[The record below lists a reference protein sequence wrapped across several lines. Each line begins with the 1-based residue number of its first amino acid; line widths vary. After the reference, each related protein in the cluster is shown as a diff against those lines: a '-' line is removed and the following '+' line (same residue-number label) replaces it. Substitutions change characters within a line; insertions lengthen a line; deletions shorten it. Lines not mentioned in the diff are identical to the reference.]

1 MKNNALTIQLDSLK
15 ESCCNAMK
23 YNTSCL
29 SYNLKLLSALADA
42 VYIRDYLSELFD
54 KWKKELPFIG
64 DRDFINCDW
73 SKEENSIRELVSE
86 VQENLK
92 DYYCQTT
99 KFDLPSLNTP
109 SEVKPRNYSNLVLG
123 ELYGNIL
130 PDDWDKM
137 LKEKFPISDETVGW
151 AVAKELYSE
160 VSVDNNDV
168 NRAAIKI
175 IQKAIPFIGHS
186 QYLDCMD
193 CKLVE
198 VLDDIANSLRKIYQ
212 LLTQP
217 HTIIKDKYQ
226 LEDAFT
232 TFFKRVYMEYAYDC
246 GGYRECCNELDAF
259 RNAYIGKKR
268 WGNEYNLDLRPWLE
282 REKYQEFIC
291 SGFMEP
297 YVRNH
302 GLQQND
308 MGYSEFCEKFPAPI
322 YGGKGYASK
331 GYAFLDSDDSK
342 WKLHNEVGSYIY
354 YNQLREKDWA
364 TKTKALLHLFLLIDL
379 HNSEEYC
386 NGVSPDSLK
395 EVVSNV
401 VEQRGLTS
409 LLLKCL
415 VQLSDLIEQK
425 QLVDGK
431 KWQKGDWFYVYLI
444 CEENE
449 LVKKGKTNFSN
460 ALKKIIKSNKG
471 INLSQCSANSNR
483 AENRERESEIKEEIK
498 KILSPVIMKM
508 QK

>member
-232 TFFKRVYMEYAYDC
+232 AFFKRVYMEYALDNQMY
-246 GGYRECCNELDAF
+246 GEYENEFEAF
-259 RNAYIGKKR
+259 RTAY
-268 WGNEYNLDLRPWLE
+268 LRKNQSMDFYPWITN
-282 REKYQEFIC
+282 KCWNDFKS
-291 SGFMEP
+291 SGFLIP
-297 YVRNH
+297 YSRDFGENIENFSH
-302 GLQQND
+302 FNKRF
-308 MGYSEFCEKFPAPI
+308 SAPD
-322 YGGKGYASK
+322 YYR
-331 GYAFLDSDDSK
+331 
-342 WKLHNEVGSYIY
+342 WKEYQWIINANAGQYIY
-354 YNQLREKDWA
+354 YYQLREEGWLE
-364 TKTKALLHLFLLIDL
+364 KTKAFLHFLI
-379 HNSEEYC
+379 
-386 NGVSPDSLK
+386 
-395 EVVSNV
+395 
-401 VEQRGLTS
+401 
-409 LLLKCL
+409 
-415 VQLSDLIEQK
+415 
-425 QLVDGK
+425 LVDLYRHRFENVSTEDIEK
-431 KWQKGDWFYVYLI
+431 TATQEIKDKSLILVLQRCFQQISIIMEEENRIDKDKWQKGDWVFVYDV
-444 CEENE
+444 CKEENLIKE
-449 LVKKGKTNFSN
+449 NKKAFARAIGEAVKNPECIESITT
-460 ALKKIIKSNKG
+460 I
-471 INLSQCSANSNR
+471 LSQNSVNSHRAKNEERKNNR
-483 AENRERESEIKEEIK
+483 CKEIRKLLLPIIDE
-498 KILSPVIMKM
+498 MR
-508 QK
+508 Q